1 MVFRKIFHS
10 IYPPPDSVPAE
21 SRKATLYLLRCVFL
35 MGIRTP
41 PQHFTS
47 HILSVLNL
55 EYFAFMGACF
65 QDVCVDCYPI
75 NFVLPLRAHLTHF
88 ADRLRQLGSDP
99 DETSDQRYQKL
110 VDCIENHNVILSF
123 CDTLRPMIGGTIF
136 VQLLVVGLVLVL
148 TIINIVI
155 FSDIGSRISAMSFM
169 IGVLLETTLFSI
181 LCNYL
186 ADDCNKLADALFESN
201 WIDQEQRYRK
211 TN

>member
-10 IYPPPDSVPAE
+10 IYPQPDSVSAE

-35 MGIRTP
+35 MA
-41 PQHFTS
+41 S
-47 HILSVLNL
+47 
-55 EYFAFMGACF
+55 
-65 QDVCVDCYPI
+65 
-75 NFVLPLRAHLTHF
+75 
-88 ADRLRQLGSDP
+88 
-99 DETSDQRYQKL
+99 
-110 VDCIENHNVILSF
+110 VIL
-123 CDTLRPMIGGTIF
+123 CVLIGGTIF
-136 VQLLVVGLVLVL
+136 VQLLVVGLVLGL

-169 IGVLLETTLFSI
+169 IGVLLETTLFCI